1 MPQKQFKKSFA
12 AQGRLE
18 KEREERSIR
27 ERESHLKAK
36 TYLEHLAADFIL
48 KTVVFEDEEQLPPHS
63 EMKDILVMALK
74 SSLARQKS
82 ETITTT
88 NSTPNTIYSEIERHI
103 DDYTDFLISVL
114 KREISKAKKPKPTIE
129 FNVKQVKKLDTKQ
142 ASQFSD
148 NLEKFSVRDL
158 ITE

>member
-114 KREISKAKKPKPTIE
+114 KIEISKAKKPKPTIE
-129 FNVKQVKKLDTKQ
+129 FNVKQ
-142 ASQFSD
+142 
-148 NLEKFSVRDL
+148 
-158 ITE
+158 